1 MGRFDI
7 LLDDLETKRLKDCVS
22 PRGPDL
28 KRKNLKGGALKL
40 RRDWGA
46 AFEGR

>member
-28 KRKNLKGGALKL
+28 KQKNLKRRGAEAKERL
-40 RRDWGA
+40 GSC
-46 AFEGR
+46 F